1 MENMELGFSIPGKL
15 WWIKNF
21 LSYDMYK
28 GIHNSVIKDRK
39 RIELE
44 TSKGT
49 WPKDLIRYSK
59 PPLIKNRVNSV
70 ALEQLLTLIKHN
82 AFYQLDEIKSHN
94 FNVHYLEKDADKKMQ
109 RTRNRPLP
117 SGNLSPLFAV
127 LYGTS
132 MVVFGSIFLAFYA
145 NILTGFL
152 SLLTAFLYIA
162 IYTPLKKITWLNT
175 SIGSIP
181 GAIPIIGGWT
191 AATGEIGT
199 MAWILFGIMYL
210 WQHPH
215 FYAIAWLCKKDYEKA
230 NFKMLPV
237 LENSG
242 SRTMRQIFWHLLLMI
257 PVTILPVIQGSL
269 GIVYLIGVIVISTGF
284 FLSAIP
290 LAKDRSTKSALLLLK
305 ASVYYLPL
313 LLIIIIIDL
322 GFNL

>member
-1 MENMELGFSIPGKL
+1 MKLVKEESKSFISILIELSKFNILSLVLVATFLGFYLGSEGILNYNKL
-15 WWIKNF
+15 IF
-21 LSYDMYK
+21 
-28 GIHNSVIKDRK
+28 
-39 RIELE
+39 
-44 TSKGT
+44 
-49 WPKDLIRYSK
+49 
-59 PPLIKNRVNSV
+59 
-70 ALEQLLTLIKHN
+70 TLIGTALTAAGSGSLN
-82 AFYQLDEIKSHN
+82 
-94 FNVHYLEKDADKKMQ
+94 HYLEKDADKKMQ

-132 MVVFGSIFLAFYA
+132 MVVFGSIFLAFYV

-230 NFKMLPV
+230 NFRMLPV

>member
-1 MENMELGFSIPGKL
+1 MKLVKEESKSFISILIELSKFNILSLVLVATFLGFYLGSEGILNYNKL
-15 WWIKNF
+15 I
-21 LSYDMYK
+21 
-28 GIHNSVIKDRK
+28 
-39 RIELE
+39 
-44 TSKGT
+44 
-49 WPKDLIRYSK
+49 
-59 PPLIKNRVNSV
+59 
-70 ALEQLLTLIKHN
+70 LTLIGTALTAAGSGSLN
-82 AFYQLDEIKSHN
+82 
-94 FNVHYLEKDADKKMQ
+94 HYLEKDADKKMQ

-117 SGNLSPLFAV
+117 SGNLSPVFAV

-230 NFKMLPV
+230 NFRMLPV